1 MIRVLIADDQDL
13 VRGALAA
20 LLSTE
25 EDIEVV
31 AQVGDGAAVVDA
43 VVDAAVDVALLDIE
57 MPVKNGIEAAA
68 DVTAA
73 VAEGR
78 TACRTL
84 IVTTFGRPGYL
95 RRALDAGVLGFVV
108 KDTPPA
114 QLAEAVRRVHAGL
127 RVVDPALAE
136 ELIFT
141 PTSTLTEREVE
152 VCRAAEAG
160 GSVRDIA
167 GRLHLSAGTVRNH
180 LSSVIGKTGA
190 ANRHEAVSAARRNG
204 WL

>member
-25 EDIEVV
+25 SDIEVV
-31 AQVGDGAAVVDA
+31 AQVGDGDA
-43 VVDAAVDVALLDIE
+43 VLPAVLDSDVDVALLDIE
-57 MPVKNGIEAAA
+57 MPGKNGIEAAA
-68 DVTAA
+68 DIAAA
-73 VAEGR
+73 VGVGK
-78 TACRTL
+78 TTCRAMV
-84 IVTTFGRPGYL
+84 VTTFGRPGYL

-114 QLAEAVRRVHAGL
+114 QLAEAVRRVHDGL

-136 ELIFT
+136 ELLFT
-141 PTSTLTEREVE
+141 PASTLTGREAE

-160 GSVRDIA
+160 GSVREVA
-167 GRLHLSAGTVRNH
+167 SRLNLSAGTVRNH
-180 LSSVIGKTGA
+180 LSSVIGKTGT
-190 ANRHEAVSAARRNG
+190 ANRHEAVSAARENG